1 MSVQLLKGARDEA
14 DSHWAPYACDS
25 RDVLRLIGDEDTQT
39 MLECTVSPKTVSE
52 LAECTG
58 LSLST
63 AYRKI
68 DQLTEAGLLDRSIRL
83 TSHGHHPTEYRRAVE
98 EIDIYVD
105 GSNRLAV
112 DCYR

>member
-1 MSVQLLKGARDEA
+1 MSVHLLKGAREEVESQWDRPE
-14 DSHWAPYACDS
+14 CDS

-68 DQLTEAGLLDRSIRL
+68 DQLTEAGLLDMSIRL
-83 TSHGHHPTEYRRAVE
+83 TPHGHHPTEYQRAVE